1 MKMHSVSSIHLT
13 WSYRSGT
20 ASFAPL
26 ARGGPARVEGLRLLL
41 SHCDHT
47 TLVKAGLQPSHHFW
61 AGFMFDLGDFC
72 GHVSCPTLLCGAL
85 AWGYISKDHS

>member
-1 MKMHSVSSIHLT
+1 MHSASSIHLT

-20 ASFAPL
+20 ARFAPL

-47 TLVKAGLQPSHHFW
+47 TLVKAGLQPSCHFW
-61 AGFMFDLGDFC
+61 AGFMFNLGGFLWLHILPHPALW
-72 GHVSCPTLLCGAL
+72 GLGVGAT
-85 AWGYISKDHS
+85 